1 MKLRWL
7 GLGLGAALLLLLPY
21 FYSLVLPSHSALYHH
36 RLPIPHLAGGL
47 LLDLAL
53 VLILSIGII
62 IGVKLLPCAMQRT
75 VSACLAGLVIWRAA
89 SDSIVMISSWRA
101 IVAPE
106 VPQRFAL
113 YWGRLSHP
121 LAAGTILLL
130 AILGWAR
137 PKITQPLVR
146 ATCVGLMSFAFC
158 TLWLVPQLIYLSF
171 SKPSAPV
178 QSLRHSQ
185 PLNNQRIVWILF
197 DELSYDLVFDHT
209 LAGQEFANF
218 NKLRSQSTS
227 FSKLSP
233 IGLFTD
239 RIVLSLFAG
248 RPINVLRSTLDGRVS
263 YRDES
268 AHRWLAYDPENSL
281 FGLAH
286 ANGWNSGVAGW
297 YNPYCRIFG
306 PVLDT
311 CSWRPGIH
319 ALLPIE
325 EMGAS
330 EDNSA
335 LTNALVVPRALL
347 SPSRLR
353 ESHKTTLLRRNILDY
368 REVMRRAKEL
378 IGDREIDF
386 VFLHL
391 PVPHPPGIYD
401 RKNHVVTEG
410 GTYLDNLVLADD
422 TLGVL
427 MQEIDSTSRAGQTT
441 IIVSSDHSWRTPMW
455 NQGGDWSDEEERISG
470 GRFDQRP
477 VLLIHFPGQNSSNE
491 ITSSES
497 ELLEHDIVKDIIQ
510 NRISTAEQLS
520 GVVSEHDSEAATTSR
535 AEGDQTGR

>member
-89 SDSIVMISSWRA
+89 SDSIVIISSWRA

-137 PKITQPLVR
+137 PKVTQPLVR

-158 TLWLVPQLIYLSF
+158 TLWLVPQLIHLSF

-178 QSLRHSQ
+178 QSLRHPQ

-268 AHRWLAYDPENSL
+268 AHRWLAYDPESSL

-353 ESHKTTLLRRNILDY
+353 ESRKTTLLRRNILDY
-368 REVMRRAKEL
+368 REVMRRAKQL

-427 MQEIDSTSRAGQTT
+427 MQEIDSTSRAGHTT
-441 IIVSSDHSWRTPMW
+441 IIVSSDHSWRTSMW